1 MRRDGDDL
9 KMAESLAELPLVLT
23 VQQVQEIL
31 WVSKTTAYELV
42 HTGAI
47 ESVRVG
53 RHFRVTRP
61 ALAKFL
67 GLATNHGTPSKPR
80 KEVPFEG

>member
-31 WVSKTTAYELV
+31 QVSKTTAYELV
-42 HTGAI
+42 HSGEI
-47 ESVRVG
+47 ESVPIG

-67 GLATNHGTPSKPR
+67 GLTDEPR
-80 KEVPFEG
+80 DALKAQKGDTI